1 MPTIKDV
8 ARISGYSVSTVS
20 YALADR
26 KKIPEETRIKI
37 KEIADKIGYK
47 PNVYA
52 RGLRNKRV
60 KTIAVFL
67 PGFKGYVHPT
77 ILSGIATAIHHD
89 GDQYKLLVTLS
100 RSGYDLVY
108 EGVSD
113 VAFIMSP
120 IVKDEEVIKMSK
132 ICPVILYDKIVEGE
146 NIYNTY
152 IDNKKAICKRVLDFY
167 QKGSRKFLFLSGSP
181 MSSHNSER
189 LKGFLEGMETV
200 GLSKND
206 YAIVDAVG
214 YTEHHGYEY
223 LKEFLDGTTEKYDAI
238 ICSNDELAIG
248 AIQALTEHG
257 YLVPGQIKVS
267 GFDNIE
273 KDSYINPP
281 LSTIAV
287 DWYEYGVKIG
297 NLALSL
303 LEGQEEENK
312 IYVDAKLID
321 RISG

>member
-77 ILSGIATAIHHD
+77 ILSGIATAIHQD

-100 RSGYDLVY
+100 RSGYDLAY
-108 EGVSD
+108 EGVAD

-120 IVKDEEVIKMSK
+120 IVKDEEVLKISK

-152 IDNKKAICKRVLDFY
+152 IDNKKAICKRVIDFY
-167 QKGSRKFLFLSGSP
+167 KKGSRKFIFLSGSP

-189 LKGFLEGMETV
+189 LKGFLEGVKTV
-200 GLSKND
+200 GLNEND
-206 YAIVDAVG
+206 YTVVDAVG
-214 YTEHHGYEY
+214 YTERHGFEY
-223 LKEFLDGTTEKYDAI
+223 LNEFLDMATEKYDAL

-248 AIQALTEHG
+248 ALKALKEHN
-257 YLVPGQIKVS
+257 YAVPEQIRVS
-267 GFDNIE
+267 GFDNID
-273 KDSYINPP
+273 KGTYINPP

-287 DWYEYGVKIG
+287 DWYEYGIKIG
-297 NLALSL
+297 NLALNL
-303 LEGQEEENK
+303 LKEEKEENK
-312 IYVDAKLID
+312 IDVEASLID